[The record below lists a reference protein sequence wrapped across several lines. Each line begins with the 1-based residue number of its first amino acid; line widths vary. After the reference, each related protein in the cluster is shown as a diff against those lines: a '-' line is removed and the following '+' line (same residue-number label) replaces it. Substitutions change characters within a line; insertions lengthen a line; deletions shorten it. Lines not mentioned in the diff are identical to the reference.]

1 MHPPQ
6 SRALDA
12 SIVILARHRP
22 ERLSRCLETLAA
34 LPDPGS
40 REVLVL
46 LNDADDGVRA
56 VLDAPP
62 LPLRVLASAVNM
74 GFAAGC
80 NMLSKLA
87 RGRYLVFLNDDTE
100 VEVGWL
106 QPLIETADRDPRA
119 GAVGSCVLFADGSIQ
134 EAGAVIWQDGS
145 TTSLGRDSR
154 PGSPAVSF
162 VREVDYCSAC
172 SLLVR
177 REAWTAAGG
186 FCEDYFPA
194 YYEDVELCLSLR
206 ALGYRVLYQ
215 PRSRVRH
222 HGGSSTDP
230 DYRLFL
236 NNYQRQRF
244 LRRWAH
250 VLDHL
255 EPADATSPAAI
266 TRAAF
271 RASGRVRRVLI
282 IQDRLPAPTTGGRS
296 DRSWNAVVELVDNG
310 YAVSVWPSR
319 GLDDAFWEL
328 GQQGIEVIAEDLRA
342 HLREPAVLY
351 DAVLVSQQDDSARY
365 QAIVRDSQPHS
376 VLVCDADAGHWIEV
390 LSRAQLARTSA
401 HRSSSPS
408 LS

>member
-1 MHPPQ
+1 MSSQ
-6 SRALDA
+6 SRVPDA

-22 ERLSRCLETLAA
+22 ERLARCLETLAA
-34 LPDPGS
+34 LPDRVS

-46 LNDADDGVRA
+46 LNNADDAVGA

-62 LPLRVLASAVNM
+62 MPVRVSASAVNM

-80 NMLSKLA
+80 NMLSTLA
-87 RGRYLVFLNDDTE
+87 TGRYLVFLNDDTE
-100 VEVGWL
+100 VEAGWL

-119 GAVGSCVLFADGSIQ
+119 GAVGSCVLFPDGSIQ

-145 TTSLGRDSR
+145 TTSLGRSSR
-154 PGSPAVSF
+154 PGSPPVSF

-177 REAWTAAGG
+177 RDAWTAVGG

-244 LRRWAH
+244 LQRWAH
-250 VLDHL
+250 VLGHL
-255 EPADATSPAAI
+255 EPPNATSSAAI
-266 TRAAF
+266 RRAAF
-271 RASGRVRRVLI
+271 RASGCARRVLI
-282 IQDRLPAPTTGGRS
+282 IHDRLPTPATGGGF
-296 DRSWNAVVELVDNG
+296 DRTWNAVLELADSG
-310 YAVSVWPSR
+310 YAVSVWPSQ

-328 GQQGIEVIAEDLRA
+328 GQQGIEAIAAELRA

-351 DAVLVSQQDDSARY
+351 DAVLISKHDDFGRY
-365 QAIVRDSQPHS
+365 EAMVRESQPHS
-376 VLVCDADAGHWIEV
+376 VLLHEADAGGWTDA
-390 LSRAQLARTSA
+390 LRRAQLTRTSA
-401 HRSSSPS
+401 PRSN